1 MRHRN
6 AMQAAARNAQA
17 IKWAQTHTIRDL
29 EDLVNEMS
37 GLGEDVSDIARLLD
51 DLHEIDR
58 SLQAD
63 ADMVPENEASEHAV
77 TAG

>member
-6 AMQAAARNAQA
+6 ALQAAARNAQA
-17 IKWAQTHTIRDL
+17 IKWAQTHTLRDL
-29 EDLVNEMS
+29 EDLVNEMA
-37 GLGEDVSDIARLLD
+37 GLGEDVSDIAQLLD
-51 DLHEIDR
+51 DLCDLDR

-63 ADMVPENEASEHAV
+63 TDMVPEQEASEYAT

>member
-17 IKWAQTHTIRDL
+17 IKWAQTHTLRDL

-51 DLHEIDR
+51 DLCEIDR

-63 ADMVPENEASEHAV
+63 ADMVPEREASEYAV